1 MNIVK
6 KSDGTPNYRYF
17 ESPDTLNAIEEVKT
31 WLLKHHKKAKWLHD
45 FEPGGG
51 LCQILA
57 AVFKF
62 KVEQNWRKFDFQS
75 PNKMERNTEMFF
87 AVEKALQQ
95 SGLLKV
101 PQVYIQSDLDKVLVA
116 RVRDIV
122 KRHQAVVVD
131 NESEATHVVFDLPDS
146 EEKNELVRPVMRR
159 EMGVMVHWLYTP
171 DSYDAWFHNIAFDQ
185 ELELAPAQPA
195 QWKVD
200 ASTGKRRQNDT
211 EDATLEFEDPAVE
224 PSVQEVHSTKTKSKD
239 SEFNPPRSSTVLDLD
254 TLGSDSCVEG
264 LEPPAPNLLIQKERK
279 SGIKGDDDLMET
291 NREQQLNS
299 EFSMKAAGHMS
310 EEYRNRVDMFSEKY
324 KSKYTN
330 ERRWTDQEML
340 LLLEAIEMFPD
351 DWNRV
356 SEHVGTRTP
365 EECIRTLSL
374 KMKKLWSCPPWHFS
388 HQLWTHGLRPL
399 LPKQHWVDEIP
410 PALLLA
416 HTKNLE
422 AVYAETGKLDSEIG
436 LAYSGIAGTGEED
449 EDSLKKEQYNENDN
463 NQDSENS
470 KDQET
475 SSVMENGSSA
485 LQEEQSESVAHD
497 DINTVNLMP
506 SEDSDVI
513 SENKKRIQAA
523 AAAALGAAAAKAKH
537 LASVEERRI
546 KALIAALVE
555 TQMKKQEVKLRHFEE
570 LETLMD
576 REHDTLEQ
584 QRQSLLQERQQFYL
598 DQLRSVEIRARHQAQ
613 AELIRDG
620 LLPHTFQLNFDQVPL
635 ARPIEPPLQQV
646 DSENKDQIVTKD
658 AVVSPKLERAT
669 TNGESSTAA
678 ASQNEVHQE
687 EPVTSNTQP
696 PIAAQSYPP
705 PPTPQQ
711 PQQIVPGMFPPQ
723 QQQSSGYP
731 GQQQYSAGPGPQYN
745 YGPQPTAGPQLGPPP
760 QQQTFG
766 QYPPGAQQPVG
777 YPPQGYGTPNPPR
790 QQFIPQQY
798 PPPPP
803 QQQQALQMSAGGY
816 GPRGPP
822 AQQHYVQQQVFAQR
836 GSPYQTQA
844 SVSYGQYTAA
854 GPMNMAAMNPANSGF
869 PGNQSPQPGYRPS
882 SLVESYPPQ
891 QPGQPSP
898 QDHHQLTAAQSGPHT
913 PQMQQ
918 QQQQQAAQ
926 QYSNPHTP
934 MSTQMAAMSPMQ
946 ISGAMPPGAAG
957 QQPPHNSAEC

>member
-17 ESPDTLNAIEEVKT
+17 ESPDTLNAMEEVKT

-57 AVFKF
+57 AVYKF

-131 NESEATHVVFDLPDS
+131 NESEATHIVFDLPDS

-185 ELELAPAQPA
+185 ELELAPPQPA

-211 EDATLEFEDPAVE
+211 EDATLEFEDPAAE
-224 PSVQEVHSTKTKSKD
+224 PSVQEVHSTKSSFAAFEIYIQHFFVHLVAKSKD

-254 TLGSDSCVEG
+254 TLGSDSCLES
-264 LEPPAPNLLIQKERK
+264 LEPPAPSLLMQKEKK
-279 SGIKGDDDLMET
+279 SGIKAEDDLMET
-291 NREQQLNS
+291 NREQMNS
-299 EFSMKAAGHMS
+299 EFSMKAANQMN

-365 EECIRTLSL
+365 EECVTRFLFLPIEDPYLESEDEKAL
-374 KMKKLWSCPPWHFS
+374 GNGSPLAYQPFPFS
-388 HQLWTHGLRPL
+388 KSGNPVMSAVAFLASVVDPRVASAAAKAALEQFGKDR
-399 LPKQHWVDEIP
+399 DEIP

-422 AVYAETGKLDSEIG
+422 AVYAETGKLESEIG

-449 EDSLKKEQYNENDN
+449 EDLLKKESYNENDN
-463 NQDSENS
+463 NQDSEN

-485 LQEEQSESVAHD
+485 LQEEQSEAVSHD

-506 SEDSDVI
+506 SEDSDGI

-658 AVVSPKLERAT
+658 PVVSPKLERAT
-669 TNGESSTAA
+669 TDGESSTAGQ
-678 ASQNEVHQE
+678 SEVHQE
-687 EPVTSNTQP
+687 EPVTSNVMQACSYMQQPQTQP
-696 PIAAQSYPP
+696 PIAAQTYPP

-723 QQQSSGYP
+723 QQQSSGYPGAQAMP

-777 YPPQGYGTPNPPR
+777 YPPQGYGAPNPPR

-854 GPMNMAAMNPANSGF
+854 GPMNMAAVNPANSGF
-869 PGNQSPQPGYRPS
+869 PGNQSPQVIRKF
-882 SLVESYPPQ
+882 
-891 QPGQPSP
+891 
-898 QDHHQLTAAQSGPHT
+898 
-913 PQMQQ
+913 
-918 QQQQQAAQ
+918 
-926 QYSNPHTP
+926 
-934 MSTQMAAMSPMQ
+934 
-946 ISGAMPPGAAG
+946 
-957 QQPPHNSAEC
+957 